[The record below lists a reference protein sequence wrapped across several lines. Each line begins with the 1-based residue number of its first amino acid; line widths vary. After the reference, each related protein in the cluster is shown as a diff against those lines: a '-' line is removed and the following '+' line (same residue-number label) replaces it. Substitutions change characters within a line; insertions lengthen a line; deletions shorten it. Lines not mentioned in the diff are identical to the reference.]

1 MMMPTSRTNWLPSI
15 FNDFFGNEW
24 VERQSAA
31 SPSVNIIE
39 NDKGYK
45 VEIAAP
51 GLTKKDFRID
61 VHDDNRLI
69 VSVEKKTEVKDEDR
83 NNKYLRREFTFSSFR
98 QSMILPDNVNK
109 DAIKAWVEDGVLSIE
124 IPKILKEEKA
134 QAVRQIEIQ

>member
-1 MMMPTSRTNWLPSI
+1 MMPTKRTNWLPGI

-24 VERQSAA
+24 VERPSVA

-39 NDKGYK
+39 NEKEYK

-69 VSVEKKTEVKDEDR
+69 VSVEKKSETRDEDKG
-83 NNKYLRREFTFSSFR
+83 NKYLRREFTFSSFR
-98 QSMILPDNVNK
+98 QSMILPDNVDK
-109 DAIKAWVEDGVLSIE
+109 DQIRAKVEDGVLHIE

-134 QAVRQIEIQ
+134 QAVKQIEIQ

>member
-1 MMMPTSRTNWLPSI
+1 MMPTRRTNWLPSI

-24 VERQSAA
+24 IERPSAA

-39 NDKGYK
+39 NDKAYK

-61 VHDDNRLI
+61 VHDDDRLT
-69 VSVEKKTEVKDEDR
+69 VSVEKKSETKEEDR
-83 NNKYLRREFTFSSFR
+83 GNKYLRREFTFASFR
-98 QSMILPDNVNK
+98 QSMILPDNADRDQINAK
-109 DAIKAWVEDGVLSIE
+109 VEDGILCIE

-134 QAVRQIEIQ
+134 QSVRQIEVQ